1 MDPRTLEH
9 IAKWVE
15 GQVHGIGT
23 GPVTSVVTDSR
34 AIRRGEF
41 FVALRGERFDGH
53 AFLPAVWE
61 AGAGGALVSEVNL
74 HLSGLPQIEV
84 PDTLSALQGIAKG
97 YRNELCLKAIGVT
110 GSSGKTSTKEMITSV
125 LRERFSVAKT
135 VGNYNNHI
143 GLPLSILGASCADE
157 AGVFEMGMNH
167 AGELAPLCE
176 IARPHIA
183 VITNVGMA
191 HIGHLGTREAIAK
204 EKAVVAEA
212 VPSEGSVVL
221 NANDEFTE
229 WIAARCK
236 ARVIRAGINLGDL
249 QARNIEHSDGG
260 AQFTLA
266 YDALSRRVAL
276 PVHGEHMIANACLA
290 AAVGI
295 ALGLSLEECEAGLT
309 KTTIPGNRLKIQRLG
324 RVLVINDAYNANPE
338 SMVAALRT
346 ATHFAVKGRRVAAL
360 GRMGEL
366 GAQSEI
372 GHRQVGRA
380 VAECEFDHLVT
391 VGDEASLMAEAA
403 NSAGLKSTKQAKT
416 HEQAI
421 EELLDYLEP
430 GDLLLVKGSLSSA
443 MDRVIAGL
451 EAAKNQAKWRSV

>member
-9 IAKWVE
+9 IAKWVD
-15 GQVHGIGT
+15 GKVHGMGT
-23 GPVTSVVTDSR
+23 ATVTRVVTDSR
-34 AIRRGEF
+34 AIRKGEF
-41 FVALRGERFDGH
+41 FVALRGEQFDGH

-61 AGAGGALVSEVNL
+61 AEAGGALVSEVNL
-74 HLSGLPQIEV
+74 RLSGLPQIEV
-84 PDTLSALQGIAKG
+84 PDTLSALQRLAKG
-97 YRNELCLKAIGVT
+97 YRNELRLKAIGVT

-143 GLPLSILGASCADE
+143 GLPLSVLGASCADE

-176 IARPHIA
+176 IARPDIA
-183 VITNVGMA
+183 VITNVGLA

-212 VPSEGSVVL
+212 IPAEGIVVL
-221 NANDEFTE
+221 NANDEFTD
-229 WIAARCK
+229 WMAARCK
-236 ARVIRAGINLGDL
+236 ARVIRAGLKLGDL
-249 QARNIEHSDGG
+249 QARNIEHTDKG
-260 AQFTLA
+260 ANFTLA
-266 YDALSRRVAL
+266 YGAVSRRVSL
-276 PVHGEHMIANACLA
+276 PVHGEHMVTNACLA
-290 AAVGI
+290 AAVGVG
-295 ALGLSLEECEAGLT
+295 LGLTLEECEAGLA

-324 RVLVINDAYNANPE
+324 RVLVINDAYNANPD

-346 ATHFAVKGRRVAAL
+346 AAHFAVKGRRVAAL

-366 GAQSEI
+366 GEQSEI

-380 VAECEFDHLVT
+380 VVECEFDHLVT
-391 VGDEASLMAEAA
+391 VGDEARLMAEAA

-421 EELLDYLEP
+421 EALLEYLEP

-443 MDRVIAGL
+443 MDRIVAGL
-451 EAAKNQAKWRSV
+451 EAVKSQAKWRSA

>member
-1 MDPRTLEH
+1 MDPRTLEQ
-9 IAKWVE
+9 IAKWVD
-15 GQVHGIGT
+15 GQVHGMGT
-23 GPVTSVVTDSR
+23 ATVTRVVTDSR
-34 AIRRGEF
+34 AIRKGEF
-41 FVALRGERFDGH
+41 FVALRGEHFDGH

-61 AGAGGALVSEVNL
+61 AEAGGALVSEVNL
-74 HLSGLPQIEV
+74 RLSGLPQIEV
-84 PDTLSALQGIAKG
+84 PDTLSALQRLAKG
-97 YRNELCLKAIGVT
+97 YRNELRLKAIGVT

-143 GLPLSILGASCADE
+143 GLPLSVLGASCADE
-157 AGVFEMGMNH
+157 VGVFEMGMNH

-176 IARPHIA
+176 IARPDVA
-183 VITNVGMA
+183 VITNVGIA

-212 VPSEGSVVL
+212 IPAEGIVVL
-221 NANDEFTE
+221 NANDEFTD
-229 WIAARCK
+229 WMAARCK
-236 ARVIRAGINLGDL
+236 ARVIRAGLKLGDL
-249 QARNIEHSDGG
+249 QARNIEHTDKG
-260 AQFTLA
+260 ANFTLA
-266 YDALSRRVAL
+266 YGAVSRRVAL
-276 PVHGEHMIANACLA
+276 PVHGEHMVINACLA
-290 AAVGI
+290 AAVGVG
-295 ALGLSLEECEAGLT
+295 LGLTLEECGAGLA

-324 RVLVINDAYNANPE
+324 RVLVINDAYNANPD

-346 ATHFAVKGRRVAAL
+346 AAHFAVKGRRVAAL

-366 GAQSEI
+366 GEQSEI

-380 VAECEFDHLVT
+380 VVECEFDHLVT
-391 VGDEASLMAEAA
+391 VGDEARLMAEAA

-421 EELLDYLEP
+421 EALLEYLEP

-443 MDRVIAGL
+443 MDRIVAGL
-451 EAAKNQAKWRSV
+451 EAAKSQAKWRSA